1 MPPSRREF
9 LHTAAAAPLG
19 AALAPLPAR
28 PQATASL
35 DRWRQ
40 RSAATNYEP
49 WLEIDAV
56 ALRHNVREI
65 ARLAGGRPVLAVV
78 KNNAYGLGLARVG
91 PVIDALA
98 PVGALAVVKPE
109 EALALRAAGVRKPI
123 LLMGLADVETG
134 IELASHDIQ
143 LSVFTDDASE
153 RLTAI
158 ARAIKRPVPVHLYVD
173 SGMGRMGIRYD
184 RAAAWID
191 ALARLPQARLEGIFT
206 ELAESDTDLEQLD
219 RFASLI
225 RTARARGVRP
235 PRLHAASSHALFF
248 RPESAHLDMVRPGLV
263 LYGAYPAGAQTS
275 RQIELRPAFRLR
287 ARVVRVERLQP
298 GDGASYGRNFVA
310 ERPTWIATLPV
321 GHADGYPRQAV
332 RGAEVLIGDR
342 LYRVIGAV
350 SASHT
355 IVEVGDERTVHVG
368 DVATLVGPD
377 HSAVAPNTLAER
389 AGISV
394 YDVLMHLSAGLPAL
408 TLDAS
413 AGHDA
418 QR

>member
-153 RLTAI
+153 RLDLND
-158 ARAIKRPVPVHLYVD
+158 V
-173 SGMGRMGIRYD
+173 
-184 RAAAWID
+184 ID
-191 ALARLPQARLEGIFT
+191 AVPG
-206 ELAESDTDLEQLD
+206 EQ
-219 RFASLI
+219 
-225 RTARARGVRP
+225 
-235 PRLHAASSHALFF
+235 RLHPS
-248 RPESAHLDMVRPGLV
+248 RDPERG
-263 LYGAYPAGAQTS
+263 
-275 RQIELRPAFRLR
+275 RQINVL
-287 ARVVRVERLQP
+287 
-298 GDGASYGRNFVA
+298 GVA
-310 ERPTWIATLPV
+310 ERLRFDPRHLRTIPIRRRSSARRIGGGRR
-321 GHADGYPRQAV
+321 GHRCASCP
-332 RGAEVLIGDR
+332 AE
-342 LYRVIGAV
+342 ASSV
-350 SASHT
+350 SAGRPADRC
-355 IVEVGDERTVHVG
+355 IRT
-368 DVATLVGPD
+368 
-377 HSAVAPNTLAER
+377 S
-389 AGISV
+389 
-394 YDVLMHLSAGLPAL
+394 
-408 TLDAS
+408 
-413 AGHDA
+413 
-418 QR
+418 